1 MLIHKVANLNL
12 PALDGRV
19 VAAFPR
25 RDYVLVVTE
34 YGSVYKLVFDYRE
47 EWEG

>member
-1 MLIHKVANLNL
+1 MLIHKVASLNL
-12 PALDGRV
+12 PVVDGKI

-34 YGSVYKLVFDYRE
+34 FGNVYKLVFDYNE
-47 EWEG
+47 PWEF